1 MATFKPKTRL
11 KGLSLTEL
19 KRELQRAVKAYQQA
33 RMDANHISYKLTQ
46 AHKSDIAPAAFK
58 KLRAEHDQA
67 FQAAATLDAYA
78 ARIEERIR
86 ELKAK
91 GKQQNP
97 RYLVTGDGR
106 ELAILA
112 DPNKMQAVRRAKRL
126 YPGFKKY
133 EAALTDKQTYLG
145 RAPKKAEYGAKLPK
159 HKAGKKRKNR
169 TIIKAGKIEH
179 LDVAKVHNGR
189 RRNVLQKDSDH
200 PIEVTRH
207 YRQGPPGY
215 LSPWQRAAALG
226 QNELFDTGISLNK
239 RAAELRARRGNP
251 GSSKQVYKSGLKEA
265 TAGQLPKLARI
276 GLRTGHTAAQVTADL
291 KNTGRFSAA
300 QISQALDK
308 ARQAEKRSNP
318 KSNEW
323 EKAWDIYVKALA
335 SFDKAPRKGPARRL
349 ARARL
354 LKAMQ
359 RIAQLDPHL
368 YKRVVEPEYRRMN
381 PISRPAASK
390 TRKIYEKFS
399 GKKAKRQTTLTAPAG
414 TPSTVAKL
422 GRLRLIRTTD
432 GRKWAFAGAKAPFL
446 AADHKGKLHVVGG
459 QYRANPTGE
468 TCGKIERIEYET
480 SKPHLGQTQPTIYF
494 HDMGEET
501 GERPTLKIDS
511 EGLIKIAGGA
521 YRIEADGIHN

>member
-1 MATFKPKTRL
+1 MVKFQPKTSV
-11 KGLSLTEL
+11 KSLSLTEL
-19 KRELQRAVKAYQQA
+19 KRELKRAVTAYERA
-33 RMDANHISYKLTQ
+33 RMAANHLSYKLTQ
-46 AHKSDIAPAAFK
+46 AHQADISPADFK
-58 KLRAEHDQA
+58 RLRADHDRA
-67 FQAAATLDAYA
+67 FESAAKLDAYA

-97 RYLVTGDGR
+97 RYLITADGR

-145 RAPKKAEYGAKLPK
+145 RAPKKAEYGAKVPMR
-159 HKAGKKRKNR
+159 KAGKKRKNR

-276 GLRTGHTAAQVTADL
+276 GLRTGLTAVQVTADL
-291 KNTGRFSAA
+291 QNTGRFSTA
-300 QISQALDK
+300 QISQAIDK
-308 ARQAEKRSNP
+308 ARQAEQKRNP
-318 KSNEW
+318 K
-323 EKAWDIYVKALA
+323 
-335 SFDKAPRKGPARRL
+335 
-349 ARARL
+349 
-354 LKAMQ
+354 
-359 RIAQLDPHL
+359 
-368 YKRVVEPEYRRMN
+368 
-381 PISRPAASK
+381 RPAASK

-446 AADHKGKLHVVGG
+446 TADHKGKLHVVGG
-459 QYRANPTGE
+459 TYRANPTGE
-468 TCGKIERIEYET
+468 TCGEIERIEYET